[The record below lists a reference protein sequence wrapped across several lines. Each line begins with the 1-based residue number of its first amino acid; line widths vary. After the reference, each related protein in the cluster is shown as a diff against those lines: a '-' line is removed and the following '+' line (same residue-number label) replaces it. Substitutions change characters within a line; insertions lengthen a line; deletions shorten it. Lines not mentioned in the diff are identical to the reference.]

1 MLDRLFGVSKSLC
14 QIYKHIKKLP
24 VTLPEREYPKREK
37 SEISTDNMFN
47 MYEAIQ
53 TLYLLSK

>member
-1 MLDRLFGVSKSLC
+1 MSNI
-14 QIYKHIKKLP
+14 QTYKKLP